1 MVVIEVQ
8 LALDRDKP
16 RRWLTYHVAAEQRH
30 VCEAVVLVVAPDARV
45 AHWARKAHPVGPKGS
60 FAPLVLGPDEVPR
73 MADLTE
79 AERSA
84 ELTVLSLLA
93 HRRHADRIA
102 LHAAATALVAE
113 GGDRASLYFDL
124 LHATFGQALTRAVE
138 DLMLNGEPLSEWA
151 KAHYRQGKAEGEAE
165 GKAEGEAAGR
175 AEGEAVGRAAGK
187 AESVLAI
194 LSARGLTFSWE
205 EQRAIIALADLERL
219 DRWITRALTVRTV
232 AELLSES

>member
-1 MVVIEVQ
+1 VVVIEIQ

-45 AHWARKAHPVGPKGS
+45 AHWARKAHPVGPRGS

-138 DLMLNGEPLSEWA
+138 DLMLNGEPLSDWA
-151 KAHYRQGKAEGEAE
+151 KAHYRQGKVE
-165 GKAEGEAAGR
+165 
-175 AEGEAVGRAAGK
+175 GK

-194 LSARGLTFSWE
+194 LSARGLAFSPE
-205 EQRAIIALADLERL
+205 EQRAILASTDLERL
-219 DRWITRALTVRTV
+219 DRWIARALAVGTV
-232 AELLSES
+232 ADLLAT